1 MSRTIP
7 RAFVTAAWD
16 ENPVVAKAQAMRYC
30 QVLVL
35 EGYLPLCPVLAFE
48 GIFPKELEDIHKR
61 RREMTEDLIKR
72 SRVLVV
78 CGCGQ
83 NEEVKDDIAVA
94 RKAKVI
100 VTTLKGVV
108 GNE

>member
-30 QVLVL
+30 QVL
-35 EGYLPLCPVLAFE
+35 
-48 GIFPKELEDIHKR
+48 
-61 RREMTEDLIKR
+61 
-72 SRVLVV
+72 
-78 CGCGQ
+78 
-83 NEEVKDDIAVA
+83 DDIAVA

>member
-1 MSRTIP
+1 
-7 RAFVTAAWD
+7 
-16 ENPVVAKAQAMRYC
+16 
-30 QVLVL
+30 
-35 EGYLPLCPVLAFE
+35 
-48 GIFPKELEDIHKR
+48 
-61 RREMTEDLIKR
+61 MTEDLIKR